1 MIEFSITEIVLIV
14 WAGIATALYFH
25 ERHQAHMARF
35 VFQHFIENPEARE
48 DMLKRWEQSQR
59 EGA

>member
-1 MIEFSITEIVLIV
+1 MLEITLTELVLTV

-48 DMLKRWEQSQR
+48 EMIKRWEEVNR
-59 EGA
+59 GA

>member
-1 MIEFSITEIVLIV
+1 MLEITLTELVLLI

-48 DMLKRWEQSQR
+48 EMIKRWEEVNR
-59 EGA
+59 GA

>member
-1 MIEFSITEIVLIV
+1 MIEFSITEIVLMV

-35 VFQHFIENPEARE
+35 VFRHFVENPEARE
-48 DMLKRWEQSQR
+48 EMLKQWEKVNG
-59 EGA
+59 EA